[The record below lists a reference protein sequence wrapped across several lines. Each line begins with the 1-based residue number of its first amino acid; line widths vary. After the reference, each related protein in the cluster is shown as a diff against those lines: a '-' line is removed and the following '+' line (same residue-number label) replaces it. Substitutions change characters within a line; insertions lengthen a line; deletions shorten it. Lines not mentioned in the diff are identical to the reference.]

1 MSGLTTIHD
10 KIQGAVKGQGEPKI
24 IRYTQRRQM
33 DWLIGKVAPEAE
45 QMVIDYNFF
54 TNEPKTMEAVEDDI
68 KMPKELAPY
77 V

>member
-1 MSGLTTIHD
+1 
-10 KIQGAVKGQGEPKI
+10 
-24 IRYTQRRQM
+24 M